1 MIQRKHI
8 KKMETFEKTN
18 TFVVFLQ
25 QSLAISELN
34 WKGMLSGKSAV
45 CLFTQGIATG
55 MKKHANKHNHP
66 F

>member
-1 MIQRKHI
+1 MIQRERI

-34 WKGMLSGKSAV
+34 
-45 CLFTQGIATG
+45 
-55 MKKHANKHNHP
+55 
-66 F
+66 